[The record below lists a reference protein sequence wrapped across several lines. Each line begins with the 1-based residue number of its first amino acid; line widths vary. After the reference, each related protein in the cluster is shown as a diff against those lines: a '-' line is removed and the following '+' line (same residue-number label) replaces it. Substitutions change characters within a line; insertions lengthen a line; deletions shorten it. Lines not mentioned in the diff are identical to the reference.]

1 MSGNYTTGSGPI
13 YYDKKYMSIQYH
25 YGKFP
30 PPDLQW
36 ERIIPLI
43 GPASAAIADYGGRL
57 SRIPNADV
65 LLSPLTTQEAVLSSR
80 IEGTQ
85 ATMGDVLEYE
95 ANNNSDK
102 FQGERRNDIFEILN
116 YRAAMHEAEKLLQ
129 TLPLSQR
136 LVRQL
141 HGVLLSGVRGQNR
154 SPGEFRKIPNWIG
167 PAGCAVE
174 EASFIPISADKLP
187 AAMNA
192 WENFIH
198 VPFPDKLVQLAL
210 LHVEFDAIHPFLDG
224 NGRIGRMFIP
234 LFLWQNGIIGRP
246 NFYISEFFE
255 NNQSE
260 YYDKLRAVSQNGNW
274 TEWCVFFMNA
284 LKEQAWANTN
294 KANAILDLYEEMK
307 EAIPRLVNSQYLIQA
322 LDGIFSTPIF
332 TGSRYAKATHIP
344 SATVR
349 RILPLL
355 VKNGILKIIEPAK
368 GSRSATYAFPAL
380 LNLAEGREVF

>member
-1 MSGNYTTGSGPI
+1 MANFRRRI
-13 YYDKKYMSIQYH
+13 C
-25 YGKFP
+25 
-30 PPDLQW
+30 
-36 ERIIPLI
+36 IIPLI

-198 VPFPDKLVQLAL
+198 APFPDKLVQLAV
-210 LHVEFDAIHPFLDG
+210 LHVEFEAIHPFLDG

-255 NNQSE
+255 NNRSE

-368 GSRSATYAFPAL
+368 GSRSATYGFPAL